1 MVGGNKEVAGDI
13 MFHLELAEEAKEA
26 EKDAENLP
34 RAFEGRTEQARI
46 REQGLCRSDLD
57 QRRREHAE

>member
-1 MVGGNKEVAGDI
+1 

-34 RAFEGRTEQARI
+34 SGANWKPR
-46 REQGLCRSDLD
+46 RSSG
-57 QRRREHAE
+57 A